1 MGIIRK
7 ASIIGASIL
16 VLAFSGCMG
25 GGTIGTGVT
34 SLGGGTS
41 SHHALSFIL
50 SLTVTTNSGKLL
62 PNTKIAFSNSAGVYR
77 GITDSRGK
85 VQLKL
90 TMVSGEAFSI
100 VVSSGKSDR
109 RVVEFISPA
118 GRQVI
123 EASLSLTP
131 SGEVEFSEIE

>member
-1 MGIIRK
+1 
-7 ASIIGASIL
+7 
-16 VLAFSGCMG
+16 
-25 GGTIGTGVT
+25 
-34 SLGGGTS
+34 
-41 SHHALSFIL
+41 
-50 SLTVTTNSGKLL
+50 
-62 PNTKIAFSNSAGVYR
+62 
-77 GITDSRGK
+77 
-85 VQLKL
+85 
-90 TMVSGEAFSI
+90 MVSGEAFSI